1 MDNKKGTG
9 RRPAPKMKK
18 QVDYSRVM
26 NVCIVTN
33 LISIIILFIGICMS
47 NKYVMVF
54 GVGLFIGI
62 FLVEAVINPIE
73 ED

>member
-1 MDNKKGTG
+1 MEKKNGTG
-9 RRPAPKMKK
+9 QRPAPKMKK

-26 NVCIVTN
+26 NVCIATN

-62 FLVEAVINPIE
+62 FIIEAVINPIE